1 MRADEHSVTGIRR
14 TLLASCVAL
23 AITAPLGG
31 VITHAAPGDATAT
44 TSDTTISVVEGD
56 SLVGLAHRYGVSVSA
71 LLRANSM
78 TLASVIHPGNTM
90 VIPAGAT
97 LPAPRASSATSGSST
112 SSGSATSGA
121 TAGTYIVQPGDALAG
136 IAWRHGVK
144 LGALVKAN
152 GLEVTSL
159 ILPGRSLA
167 IPPATLPIPT
177 ARTAATPS
185 AASAASATTAVA
197 PSQSPAQSGT
207 SIDTVLTYARA
218 QVGVPY
224 RFFSA
229 GPDAFDCSGLV
240 VAAFGEVGM
249 SLPHQSRALAQRG
262 TAVDWTTAAIE
273 PGDLVF
279 TSTVDDPAMITHVGI
294 ALGSQTWVQAIGG
307 SRPVSITRLPSD
319 TKIMA
324 VRRIALP

>member
-1 MRADEHSVTGIRR
+1 M
-14 TLLASCVAL
+14 
-23 AITAPLGG
+23 GG
-31 VITHAAPGDATAT
+31 MITHAAPGDATAT
-44 TSDTTISVVEGD
+44 TTDTTISVVDGD

-78 TLASVIHPGNTM
+78 TLASVIHPGNTL
-90 VIPAGAT
+90 VVPAGAT
-97 LPAPRASSATSGSST
+97 LPTSRASSGTSGSST
-112 SSGSATSGA
+112 PSGSTASGA
-121 TAGTYIVQPGDALAG
+121 AAATYIVQSGDALAG

-159 ILPGRSLA
+159 ILPGRSLD
-167 IPPATLPIPT
+167 IPPATLPIPA
-177 ARTAATPS
+177 ARTATTPS
-185 AASAASATTAVA
+185 APSAASGPSAASATTATAA
-197 PSQSPAQSGT
+197 PSPSPARSGT
-207 SIDTVLTYARA
+207 SIDTVLTYARG

-294 ALGSQTWVQAIGG
+294 ALGSQTWVQAVGG

-324 VRRIALP
+324 VRRISLP

>member
-1 MRADEHSVTGIRR
+1 MQS
-14 TLLASCVAL
+14 
-23 AITAPLGG
+23 
-31 VITHAAPGDATAT
+31 
-44 TSDTTISVVEGD
+44 
-56 SLVGLAHRYGVSVSA
+56 
-71 LLRANSM
+71 
-78 TLASVIHPGNTM
+78 
-90 VIPAGAT
+90 
-97 LPAPRASSATSGSST
+97 
-112 SSGSATSGA
+112 
-121 TAGTYIVQPGDALAG
+121 GDALAG

-159 ILPGRSLA
+159 ILPGRSLD
-167 IPPATLPIPT
+167 IPPATLPIP
-177 ARTAATPS
+177 ALRTATTPS
-185 AASAASATTAVA
+185 APSAASATTATAA
-197 PSQSPAQSGT
+197 PSQSAARSGT
-207 SIDTVLTYARA
+207 SMDTVLTYARG

-294 ALGSQTWVQAIGG
+294 ALGSQTWVQAVGG

-324 VRRIALP
+324 VRRISLP